1 MRILVTG
8 GAGFIGKHLL
18 EWLLAAGH
26 AVHVID
32 DFSTGRPSH
41 VPGAVAVTNADLTT
55 LSAPDLAGYL
65 KANAI
70 EAVVHLA
77 AMHFIPDC
85 MARPERTFAVNTR
98 VTHTLVEALEAH
110 PVERMVMAS
119 TMDVYSNEDRPHDE
133 ADATHPSNVY
143 GLSKLLSEQILSYA
157 VTREVCRT
165 GVAFR
170 FANVYGP
177 DETNPHLIPDVLGRL
192 AKPEGPELVMGYL
205 GASRDFVF
213 VKDVAR
219 ALGMAVT
226 GTGKPLAPGMHI
238 FNLGTGEG
246 IPVRTVIQTLQ
257 RLHGDTRPM
266 RENPAA
272 FRRFDRASLTP
283 RVAKVAETLGW
294 QAAMTLED
302 GLAETVRI
310 TRGAMKQEAA

>member
-26 AVHVID
+26 TVRVID
-32 DFSTGRPSH
+32 SFATGRPSH
-41 VPGAVAVTNADLTT
+41 VPAVVPVLEADLTT
-55 LSAPDLAGYL
+55 LSAQDIAGFL
-65 KANAI
+65 KANAVD
-70 EAVVHLA
+70 AVVHLA

-85 MARPERTFAVNTR
+85 MARPERTFAVNTQ
-98 VTHTLVEALEAH
+98 VTHTLIEALEAH
-110 PVERMVMAS
+110 PVERVVMAS
-119 TMDVYSNEDRPHDE
+119 TMDVYSNEDKPHDE
-133 ADATHPSNVY
+133 ADETHPSNVY
-143 GLSKLLSEQILSYA
+143 GLSKLLSEKILAYG
-157 VTREVCRT
+157 VVREVCKT

-177 DETNPHLIPDVLGRL
+177 DETNPHLIPDVLARL

-213 VKDVAR
+213 VNDVAR
-219 ALGMAVT
+219 ALGMAAT
-226 GTGKPLAPGMHI
+226 GTPKPLEPGMHVL
-238 FNLGTGEG
+238 NLGTGTG

-257 RLHGDTRPM
+257 RLYGDTRPM

-283 RVAKVAETLGW
+283 RVAKVANVLGW
-294 QAAMTLED
+294 QASLGIEE

-310 TRGAMKQEAA
+310 VRDEYKQAAE